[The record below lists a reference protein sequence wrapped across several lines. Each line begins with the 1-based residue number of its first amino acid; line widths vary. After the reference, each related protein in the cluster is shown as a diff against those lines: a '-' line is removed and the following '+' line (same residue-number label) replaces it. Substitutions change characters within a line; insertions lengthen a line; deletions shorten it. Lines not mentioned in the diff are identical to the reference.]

1 MNDRPDLVALDLL
14 VRVAAGGSVG
24 AAARDLGTTQP
35 HASRLLSRLERQL
48 GLQLLERSPAGSRVT
63 SEGEVVVAWARQALE
78 AVDRVSTGARSLAA
92 ERAARL
98 RVVASLTIAEQLAP
112 AWIARFR
119 REQPG
124 HQVRLEVA
132 NSEQVLERV
141 LSGEVPLGFVESPSV
156 PQEVSVAAVALDR
169 LVVVV
174 APEHPWARRTTPLS
188 PAELADAELVLREEG
203 SGTRRTLARAL
214 TRAGAPLGRHHLE
227 LASTAAVRAAALQ
240 GDLPAVLSELGVAD
254 QLATGALVEV
264 PVDGL
269 DLARTL
275 RAVWLPSRS
284 PIGDAAR
291 LLRIARASHQA
302 SRDDPRA

>member
-1 MNDRPDLVALDLL
+1 MDTRPDLVALDLL

-24 AAARDLGTTQP
+24 AAARELDMTQP

-48 GLQLLERSPAGSRVT
+48 GLQLLQRSPAGSRVT
-63 SEGEVVVAWARQALE
+63 AEGEVVVSWARQALE
-78 AVDRVSTGARSLAA
+78 SVDRVVTGARSLAA

-156 PQEVSVAAVALDR
+156 PQEVSVAAVGLDR

-174 APEHPWARRTTPLS
+174 APDHPWARRTSPLTPT
-188 PAELADAELVLREEG
+188 ELAAAELVLREEG

-214 TRAGAPLGRHHLE
+214 ARADAPLGEGHLE

-254 QLATGALVEV
+254 QLASGALVEV

-269 DLARTL
+269 DLSRTL
-275 RAVWLPSRS
+275 RAVWLPSRRPS
-284 PIGDAAR
+284 GDAAR
-291 LLRIARASHQA
+291 LLRIARTAA
-302 SRDDPRA
+302 GA

>member
-1 MNDRPDLVALDLL
+1 MDPRPDLGALDLL

-24 AAARDLGTTQP
+24 AAARELDMTQP

-63 SEGEVVVAWARQALE
+63 AEGEVVVSWARQALE
-78 AVDRVSTGARSLAA
+78 SVDRVVTGARSLAA

-141 LSGEVPLGFVESPSV
+141 MSGEVPLGFVESPSV
-156 PQEVSVAAVALDR
+156 PQEVSVAAVGLDR

-174 APEHPWARRTTPLS
+174 APEHPWARRTSPLTPT
-188 PAELADAELVLREEG
+188 ELAAAELVLREEG
-203 SGTRRTLARAL
+203 SGTRRTLARA
-214 TRAGAPLGRHHLE
+214 RARADAPLGEGHLE

-254 QLATGALVEV
+254 QLAAGALVEV

-269 DLARTL
+269 DLSRTL
-275 RAVWLPSRS
+275 RAVWLPSRR
-284 PIGDAAR
+284 PTGDAAR
-291 LLRIARASHQA
+291 LLRIARAA
-302 SRDDPRA
+302 AGA

>member
-1 MNDRPDLVALDLL
+1 MDTRPDLVALDLL

-24 AAARDLGTTQP
+24 AAARELDMTQP

-48 GLQLLERSPAGSRVT
+48 GLQLLQRSPAGSRVT
-63 SEGEVVVAWARQALE
+63 AEGEVVVSWARQALE
-78 AVDRVSTGARSLAA
+78 SVDRVVTGARSLAA

-119 REQPG
+119 REHPG

-156 PQEVSVAAVALDR
+156 PQEVSVAAVGLDR

-174 APEHPWARRTTPLS
+174 APEHPWARRTSPLTPT
-188 PAELADAELVLREEG
+188 ELAAAELVLREEG

-214 TRAGAPLGRHHLE
+214 ARADAPLGEGHLE

-254 QLATGALVEV
+254 QLASGALVEV

-269 DLARTL
+269 DLSRTL
-275 RAVWLPSRS
+275 RAVWLPSRRPS
-284 PIGDAAR
+284 GDAAR
-291 LLRIARASHQA
+291 LLRIARTAA
-302 SRDDPRA
+302 GA

>member
-1 MNDRPDLVALDLL
+1 MNDHPDLVALDLL

-156 PQEVSVAAVALDR
+156 PQEVSVAAVGLDR

-214 TRAGAPLGRHHLE
+214 THHLE

-264 PVDGL
+264 PVEGL

-275 RAVWLPSRS
+275 RAVWLPSRR
-284 PIGDAAR
+284 PAGDAAR
-291 LLRIARASHQA
+291 LLRIARASHEA

>member
-1 MNDRPDLVALDLL
+1 MDTRPDLVALDLL

-24 AAARDLGTTQP
+24 AAARELDMTQP

-48 GLQLLERSPAGSRVT
+48 GLQLLQRSPAGSRVT
-63 SEGEVVVAWARQALE
+63 AEGEVVVSWARQALE
-78 AVDRVSTGARSLAA
+78 SVDRVVTGARSLAA

-156 PQEVSVAAVALDR
+156 PQEVSVAAVGLDR

-174 APEHPWARRTTPLS
+174 APEHPWARRTSPLTPT
-188 PAELADAELVLREEG
+188 ELAAAELVLREEG

-214 TRAGAPLGRHHLE
+214 TRADAPLGEGHLE

-254 QLATGALVEV
+254 QLASGALVEV

-269 DLARTL
+269 DLSRTL
-275 RAVWLPSRS
+275 RAVWLPSRRPS
-284 PIGDAAR
+284 GDAAR
-291 LLRIARASHQA
+291 LLRIARAPA
-302 SRDDPRA
+302 GA

>member
-1 MNDRPDLVALDLL
+1 
-14 VRVAAGGSVG
+14 
-24 AAARDLGTTQP
+24 
-35 HASRLLSRLERQL
+35 
-48 GLQLLERSPAGSRVT
+48 
-63 SEGEVVVAWARQALE
+63 
-78 AVDRVSTGARSLAA
+78 
-92 ERAARL
+92 ARL

-156 PQEVSVAAVALDR
+156 PQEVSVAAVGLDR

-174 APEHPWARRTTPLS
+174 APEHPWARRTSPLTPT
-188 PAELADAELVLREEG
+188 ELAAAELVLREEG

-214 TRAGAPLGRHHLE
+214 ARADAPLGEGHLE

-254 QLATGALVEV
+254 QLAAGALVEV

-269 DLARTL
+269 DLSRTL
-275 RAVWLPSRS
+275 RAVWLPSRRPS
-284 PIGDAAR
+284 GDAAR
-291 LLRIARASHQA
+291 LLRIARAA
-302 SRDDPRA
+302 AGA